1 MLEWLETLSYAAWVR
16 ESLYGWAIVLTLHAF
31 GNAMVVGFIFLIG
44 LRLVGMYRNVPYNSL
59 NDLLIPTI
67 WIGFAIQLFSGFS
80 LFLTKPPRYGSDALF
95 LTKMAFVLGGVIVTI
110 YFQKLVKAEATA
122 TGPGATPSPRAV
134 QMGVLAAFMWASVLI
149 MGRLTAYL
157 GQLYDV

>member
-1 MLEWLETLSYAAWVR
+1 MLEWLDTLSYATWVR

-44 LRLVGMYRNVPYNSL
+44 LRLIGMFRTIPYNSL
-59 NDLLIPTI
+59 NDALIPTI

-80 LFLTKPPRYGSDALF
+80 LFLTKPTRYGADALF
-95 LTKMAFVLGGVIVTI
+95 LTKMGFVLGGVILTL
-110 YFQKLVKAEATA
+110 YFQKIYKAEVRA
-122 TGPGATPSPRAV
+122 TGPRLAPSPRVV
-134 QMGVLAAFMWASVLI
+134 QIGLLACFMWASVLI